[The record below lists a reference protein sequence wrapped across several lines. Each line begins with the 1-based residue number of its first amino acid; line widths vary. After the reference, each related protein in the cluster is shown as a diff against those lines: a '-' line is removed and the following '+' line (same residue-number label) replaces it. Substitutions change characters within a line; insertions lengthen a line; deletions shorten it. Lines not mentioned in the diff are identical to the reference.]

1 MAAPVRPRQESSS
14 SVQFPISP
22 NEIERLAELERYA
35 ILGTPPEIAFD
46 RITSLAAR
54 FFQVPIA
61 ALNFIAGDYQWFK
74 SCVGLD
80 MTWTSRNVSVSSWAI
95 LADEVMV
102 IPDTLEDSR
111 VCRNPFV
118 TMENGFRFYAGA
130 PLITPRGYNL
140 GTLCVVDTKPRADL
154 TANEKATLC
163 DLAATVISELELRL
177 AAREAE
183 ESRAMEQRL
192 ASVAENS
199 LDFIAIYDLD
209 ATPIFVNKAGQGLL
223 GAKDLEECKQIPGI
237 DYFADEDRDIVK
249 NIVLPAIHQN
259 GSWKGELR
267 FRHFR
272 TGAAI
277 PVFYDAFRIDDPLTG
292 RPINF
297 ATVTRDITERKQME
311 MALAERAKL
320 MALAADV
327 GVALTQTE
335 NLPDALQLCAEAIV
349 RHLDAAFA
357 RIWTLS
363 EAGDVLDLRASAGL
377 YTHLD
382 GSYAHVPADSTN
394 IGHIVRDRE
403 PYLSNDVQND
413 PRINDREWARRKGLV
428 SFAGYP
434 LIVGSR
440 SIGVLAA
447 FACHPLQQDAFS
459 NLAAIAHSIAAG
471 IDRKRVEQVR
481 KQLLFR
487 ERAARHEAEIIDR
500 LGQLLVSELQTERI
514 VQAVTDAATELTGA
528 QFGAFFYNVCN
539 AEGESYTLYTISGVE
554 REAFSK
560 FPMPR
565 NTAVFEPT
573 FTGSAIVR
581 SGNIR
586 KDPRYGK
593 NAPHHGMPEG
603 HLPVCSYLAVPVVS
617 RSGEVLGGLFFG
629 HEKPDIFT
637 EAHERIVAGL
647 AGRASISMDTA
658 KLFETAE
665 HARVQAESSAR
676 ELARSNSDLER
687 FAFAASHDLQEPLRM
702 VTSYSQLLARKYKDV
717 LDAQA
722 NEFLGYIQSGTERM
736 ASLIK
741 GLLSYSQAV
750 QTEIAPET
758 VDCAVVLNEVLKN
771 CRALIEEAQADIMA
785 SPLPTVV
792 ADRSQITQLFQ
803 NLLTNAIKY
812 RARDRKPQVRI
823 EAANMETGWLFSV
836 TDNGIGIAPE
846 HQSRVFVMFKRLHKK
861 EYSGTGIGLA
871 LCQRIVEGHGGR
883 IWVESELGVGS
894 TFYFTFPKQGP
905 PKRTIEK

>member
-14 SVQFPISP
+14 GASFPISP
-22 NEIERLAELERYA
+22 NETERLAELERYA

-54 FFQVPIA
+54 LFQVPIA
-61 ALNFIAGDYQWFK
+61 VLNFISGDYQWFK

-80 MTWTSRNVSVSSWAI
+80 IAGTPRDVSICTWAI
-95 LADEVMV
+95 LSDEVMV
-102 IPDTLEDSR
+102 VRDALEDPR
-111 VCRNPFV
+111 FCRNPLV
-118 TMENGFRFYAGA
+118 TMGKGIRFYAGA

-140 GTLCVVDTKPRADL
+140 GTLCIIDTMPRPDL
-154 TANEKATLC
+154 TANEKATLR
-163 DLAATVISELELRL
+163 DLAGIAISELELRL
-177 AAREAE
+177 TAARAE
-183 ESRAMEQRL
+183 MARAVEQRL
-192 ASVAENS
+192 ALVAENS

-209 ATPIFVNKAGQGLL
+209 AVPVFVNKAGQGLL
-223 GAKDLEECKQIPGI
+223 GAKDLEECRQIPGI
-237 DYFADEDRDIVK
+237 DYFVDEDRDVVR
-249 NIVLPAIHQN
+249 NIVLPAVHQN

-292 RPINF
+292 KPINF

-311 MALAERAKL
+311 IALAEQTRL
-320 MALAADV
+320 MALGADV
-327 GVALTQTE
+327 GIALTQTE
-335 NLPDALQLCAEAIV
+335 SLPDALQLCTEAIV
-349 RHLDAAFA
+349 RHLDATSA
-357 RIWTLS
+357 RIWTLN
-363 EAGDVLDLRASAGL
+363 EADDNLELRASAGA
-377 YTHLD
+377 YRQFD
-382 GSYAHVPADSTN
+382 EPYARMPASMSK
-394 IGHIVRDRE
+394 IIQIAQDRE
-403 PYLSNDVQND
+403 PYVSNDVQND
-413 PRINDREWARRKGLV
+413 PKVSDSEWAQREGMAFFV
-428 SFAGYP
+428 GYP
-434 LIVGSR
+434 LVVGNR
-440 SIGVLAA
+440 PLGVMAM
-447 FACHPLQQDAFS
+447 FARCPLQQQALA
-459 NLAAIAHSIAAG
+459 NLASIANSIAAG

-481 KQLLFR
+481 QGLLLR

-500 LGQLLVSELQTERI
+500 LGQLLISELQTEPI

-528 QFGAFFYNVCN
+528 QFGAFFYNVHN
-539 AEGESYTLYTISGVE
+539 SEGESYTLYTISGVE

-565 NTAVFEPT
+565 NTAVFGPT

-593 NAPHHGMPEG
+593 NSYHGMPEG

-629 HEKPDIFT
+629 HEKPDVFT

-647 AGRASISMDTA
+647 AGRAAISMDTA
-658 KLFETAE
+658 KLFQAAE
-665 HARVQAESSAR
+665 QARAQAESSAR

-702 VTSYSQLLARKYKDV
+702 VTSYSQLLARKYMGA
-717 LDAQA
+717 LDGQA

-750 QTEIAPET
+750 HTDAAPER

-771 CRALIEEAQADIMA
+771 CRALIEEAGAEITA

-792 ADRSQITQLFQ
+792 ADRSQLTQLFQ

-812 RARDRKPQVRI
+812 RAGDRKPRVRV
-823 EAANMETGWLFSV
+823 EATGTEAGWLFSV
-836 TDNGIGIAPE
+836 ADNGIGIAPE

-883 IWVESELGVGS
+883 IWVESELGAGS
-894 TFYFTFPKQGP
+894 TFYFTFPKQWP
-905 PKRTIEK
+905 LQRMAEK